1 MNQKARQLIFF
12 VAGLIV
18 SIGFDQWTKALA
30 VAKLKG
36 KEPFVLIDGVFEFFY
51 SENRGAAFGIMQG
64 KQILFFIIT
73 AAVLLVVILA
83 LVRMPASRRY
93 LPLTAC
99 LFLLASGAV
108 GNMIDRVSQGYV
120 VDFLYFK
127 LIDFPIFNVADC
139 YVVIA
144 TFLLIILAFFVYSEE
159 ELFLPVIEEGEGQ
172 TLFKEPA
179 AAAGA
184 VKRPGTERAGKRR
197 PVKNYE
203 KEAAAKVGAG
213 QAAEDS
219 IQAAASERR
228 KTA

>member
-1 MNQKARQLIFF
+1 
-12 VAGLIV
+12 
-18 SIGFDQWTKALA
+18 
-30 VAKLKG
+30 
-36 KEPFVLIDGVFEFFY
+36 
-51 SENRGAAFGIMQG
+51 MQG

-159 ELFLPVIEEGEGQ
+159 ELSFLSSKKG
-172 TLFKEPA
+172 
-179 AAAGA
+179 
-184 VKRPGTERAGKRR
+184 RA
-197 PVKNYE
+197 
-203 KEAAAKVGAG
+203 
-213 QAAEDS
+213 DS
-219 IQAAASERR
+219 V
-228 KTA
+228 

>member
-36 KEPFVLIDGVFEFFY
+36 KEPFVLIDGVFEFYY

-83 LVRMPASRRY
+83 LVRMPAFRRY

-159 ELFLPVIEEGEGQ
+159 ELSFLSSKKG
-172 TLFKEPA
+172 
-179 AAAGA
+179 
-184 VKRPGTERAGKRR
+184 RA
-197 PVKNYE
+197 
-203 KEAAAKVGAG
+203 
-213 QAAEDS
+213 DS
-219 IQAAASERR
+219 V
-228 KTA
+228 